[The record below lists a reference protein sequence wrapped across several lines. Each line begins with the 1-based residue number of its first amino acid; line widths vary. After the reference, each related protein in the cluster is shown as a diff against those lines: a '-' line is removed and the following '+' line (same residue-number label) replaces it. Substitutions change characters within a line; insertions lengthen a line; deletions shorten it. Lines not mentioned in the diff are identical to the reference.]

1 MNEFATKCSN
11 IILCGLITEMCF
23 LSSYFIFIL
32 VLNFANGK
40 SFKYFTNFKFEH
52 VVFGKENLIKD
63 YITLANDP
71 NGNLSDK
78 YTICS
83 SMFIKFATTE
93 QTVFQILKE
102 DKTPWYKL
110 EISTNSRNYDSL
122 SETVSLWY
130 ENPRT
135 GNLQQDFF
143 SNAHIPIVPHSWY
156 HICMGLDTVSGLVRI
171 VLNGREVANEEKENF
186 RNTISWKPKSLE
198 GRIILFKGY
207 SSGFWVQDRSKTS
220 NFNIFNSMMSMD
232 DMLSRT
238 LGGDNC
244 STPGDYVRC

>member
-1 MNEFATKCSN
+1 
-11 IILCGLITEMCF
+11 MCF

-130 ENPRT
+130 ENPIT

-156 HICMGLDTVSGLVRI
+156 HICMGLDTVHCGPI
-171 VLNGREVANEEKENF
+171 
-186 RNTISWKPKSLE
+186 T
-198 GRIILFKGY
+198 
-207 SSGFWVQDRSKTS
+207 
-220 NFNIFNSMMSMD
+220 
-232 DMLSRT
+232 
-238 LGGDNC
+238 
-244 STPGDYVRC
+244 

>member
-1 MNEFATKCSN
+1 MMYS
-11 IILCGLITEMCF
+11 GLI
-23 LSSYFIFIL
+23 LIAIL
-32 VLNFANGK
+32 VPNFVSGK
-40 SFKYFTNFKFEH
+40 SIKYFSNFKFEN
-52 VVFGKENLIKD
+52 VVFGEESLMKD
-63 YITLANDP
+63 YITLAKDP
-71 NGNLSDK
+71 HGNLPDSF
-78 YTICS
+78 TVCS
-83 SMFIKFATTE
+83 SLFIKFATTE
-93 QTVFQILKE
+93 NSALQILKE
-102 DKTPWYKL
+102 DKTPWYSL

-244 STPGDYVRC
+244 STPGDYIRC

>member
-1 MNEFATKCSN
+1 MMYS
-11 IILCGLITEMCF
+11 GLI
-23 LSSYFIFIL
+23 LIAIL
-32 VLNFANGK
+32 VPNFVSGK
-40 SFKYFTNFKFEH
+40 SIKYFSNFKFEN
-52 VVFGKENLIKD
+52 VVFGEESLMKD
-63 YITLANDP
+63 YITLAKDP
-71 NGNLSDK
+71 NGNLPDSF
-78 YTICS
+78 TVCS
-83 SMFIKFATTE
+83 SLFIKFATTE
-93 QTVFQILKE
+93 NSALQILKE
-102 DKTPWYKL
+102 DKTPWYSL

-171 VLNGREVANEEKENF
+171 ALNGREVANEEKENF

-244 STPGDYVRC
+244 STPGDYIRC

>member
-1 MNEFATKCSN
+1 MMYS
-11 IILCGLITEMCF
+11 GLI
-23 LSSYFIFIL
+23 LIAIL
-32 VLNFANGK
+32 VPNFVSGK
-40 SFKYFTNFKFEH
+40 SIKYFSNFKFEN
-52 VVFGKENLIKD
+52 VVFGEESLMKD
-63 YITLANDP
+63 YITLAKDP
-71 NGNLSDK
+71 NGNLPDSF
-78 YTICS
+78 TVCS
-83 SMFIKFATTE
+83 SLFIKFATTE
-93 QTVFQILKE
+93 NSALQILKE
-102 DKTPWYKL
+102 DKTPWYSL

-244 STPGDYVRC
+244 STPGDYIRC

>member
-1 MNEFATKCSN
+1 MMYS
-11 IILCGLITEMCF
+11 GLI
-23 LSSYFIFIL
+23 LIAIL
-32 VLNFANGK
+32 VPNFVSGK
-40 SFKYFTNFKFEH
+40 SIKYFSNFKFEN
-52 VVFGKENLIKD
+52 VVFGEESLMKD
-63 YITLANDP
+63 YITLAKDP
-71 NGNLSDK
+71 HGNLPDSF
-78 YTICS
+78 TVCS
-83 SMFIKFATTE
+83 SLFIKFATTE
-93 QTVFQILKE
+93 NSALQILKE
-102 DKTPWYKL
+102 DKTPWYSL

-130 ENPRT
+130 ENPIT

-143 SNAHIPIVPHSWY
+143 SNARIPIVPHSWY

-244 STPGDYVRC
+244 STPGDYIRC

>member
-1 MNEFATKCSN
+1 MMYS
-11 IILCGLITEMCF
+11 GLI
-23 LSSYFIFIL
+23 LIAIL
-32 VLNFANGK
+32 VPNFVSGK
-40 SFKYFTNFKFEH
+40 SIKYFSNFKFEN
-52 VVFGKENLIKD
+52 VVFGEESLMKD
-63 YITLANDP
+63 YITLAKDP
-71 NGNLSDK
+71 NGNLPDSF
-78 YTICS
+78 TVCS
-83 SMFIKFATTE
+83 SLFIKFATTE
-93 QTVFQILKE
+93 NSALQILKE
-102 DKTPWYKL
+102 DKTPWYSL

-130 ENPRT
+130 ENPIT

-244 STPGDYVRC
+244 STPGDYIRC